1 MPTTLIKVFS
11 TLAHFIISPLAT
23 AERKATA
30 ISKTGVFICQTTTAR
45 TAKRHAAVISLCF
58 IDIFPLFILLRQT
71 MFAPMVNDLISAK
84 ASYAI
89 QFIRRIDDFFFQNH
103 EALGEGHQF

>member
-58 IDIFPLFILLRQT
+58 IDIFSFCLF
-71 MFAPMVNDLISAK
+71 
-84 ASYAI
+84 Y
-89 QFIRRIDDFFFQNH
+89 
-103 EALGEGHQF
+103 